1 MTHQY
6 GLVSS
11 MQQIQQQLSQQQMYL
26 TRHQHKDQSNMCV
39 ECGCEAF
46 GSQSGMSTIPGG
58 MLNVSTD
65 GEAGLTLNMTA
76 TPEQRERFINEQ

>member
-1 MTHQY
+1 
-6 GLVSS
+6 
-11 MQQIQQQLSQQQMYL
+11 
-26 TRHQHKDQSNMCV
+26 MCV

-46 GSQSGMSTIPGG
+46 GSQSGISTIPGG